1 MWPDSEAR
9 NPVPAGVKA
18 RPVSRSRVIPPHA
31 SGAWN
36 VWVANVSPKNPQ
48 VATLLGATITG
59 AARSNQGSW

>member
-1 MWPDSEAR
+1 M
-9 NPVPAGVKA
+9 
-18 RPVSRSRVIPPHA
+18 PPHA

-36 VWVANVSPKNPQ
+36 VGVANVSPKNPQ